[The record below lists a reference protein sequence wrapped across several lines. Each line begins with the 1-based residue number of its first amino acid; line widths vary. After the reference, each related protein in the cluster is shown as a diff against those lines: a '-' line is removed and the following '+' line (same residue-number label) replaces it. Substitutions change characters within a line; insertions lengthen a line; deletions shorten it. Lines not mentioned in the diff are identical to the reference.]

1 MLVNKKEIFKV
12 KTNNKH
18 VNIPNQICLAGIPN
32 GFGAADSREVYL
44 KGNIYDFLVD
54 YNANDK
60 FNILI
65 IHKHSMVK
73 NNIKDTIKAYFLLT
87 LYVVLDYDFQ

>member
-44 KGNIYDFLVD
+44 KGNIYDFL
-54 YNANDK
+54 
-60 FNILI
+60 
-65 IHKHSMVK
+65 
-73 NNIKDTIKAYFLLT
+73 
-87 LYVVLDYDFQ
+87 DFSSK